1 MSEKVLQAS
10 EVITPFETLRD
21 GSVWVNASGRIAWV
35 GKASSL
41 PEAAKSLPREEYAG
55 KRLLPGLIDI
65 HVHGGFGIYFGEGD
79 LSAGLRT
86 YAEKIAFSG
95 LAGFLLS
102 VAAPTA
108 DKLVE
113 IIKSY
118 VQMFENDTFIGS
130 QPLGLHLEGPYLNPE
145 KKGAFDAHWLRI
157 PDLKEAKAFLE
168 AGKGW
173 IKQITI
179 APELPNALEV
189 AAYLRSNGVVV
200 AMGHTNATYEQ
211 AGAALRGDFRHV
223 THTFNAQR
231 GFNQREPGVFGAIMD
246 CDDISAELICDTIH
260 VHPGA
265 IKMASRCLSPDQ
277 IVLITDAIGGAHLP
291 DGVYGSLGQKVTIKD
306 GLVLLDN
313 GTIAGST
320 VALNRAMHN
329 ASQYMEFNYSQV
341 VRMATYNPAK
351 VIGLEQDYGSISI
364 GKRADLIAVEP
375 GGDVVMNQ
383 VGGKIV
389 YQKG

>member
-1 MSEKVLQAS
+1 MSEKVLHAS

-21 GSVWVNASGRIAWV
+21 GMVWVNNAGRIAWV
-35 GKASSL
+35 GKAASL
-41 PEAAKSLPREEYAG
+41 PDKAKSLPREEYVG

-79 LSAGLRT
+79 LRSGLRT

-102 VAAPTA
+102 IAAPSA
-108 DKLVE
+108 DELVE
-113 IIKSY
+113 IIKAY
-118 VQMFENDTFIGS
+118 VAMFENENFAGS
-130 QPLGLHLEGPYLNPE
+130 TPLGLHLEGPYLNPE
-145 KKGAFDAHWLRI
+145 KKGAFDEHWLRL
-157 PDLKEAKAFLE
+157 PNMKEAQAFVA

-179 APELPNALEV
+179 APELANAAEV
-189 AAYLRSNGVVV
+189 AAYLRANGIVV
-200 AMGHTNATYEQ
+200 AMGHTNATYEY
-211 AGAALRGDFRHV
+211 AAAALRGDFRHV

-246 CDDISAELICDTIH
+246 SDDVTAELICDTIH

-265 IKMASRCLSPDQ
+265 IKMAARCLSPEQ

-291 DGVYGSLGQKVTIKD
+291 DGIYGSLGQRVTIKD
-306 GLVLLDN
+306 GLVLLDS

-320 VALNRAMHN
+320 VALNRLCIMPPN
-329 ASQYMEFNYSQV
+329 TWN
-341 VRMATYNPAK
+341 
-351 VIGLEQDYGSISI
+351 
-364 GKRADLIAVEP
+364 
-375 GGDVVMNQ
+375 
-383 VGGKIV
+383 
-389 YQKG
+389 

>member
-21 GSVWVNASGRIAWV
+21 GMVWVNAAGRIAWV
-35 GKASSL
+35 GKASAL
-41 PEAAKSLPREEYAG
+41 PDAAKSLPYEEYPG

-65 HVHGGFGIYFGEGD
+65 HLHGGFGISFGEGD
-79 LSAGLRT
+79 LAGGLHT

-102 VAAPTA
+102 VSATTA
-108 DKLVE
+108 SELID
-113 IIKSY
+113 IIKAY
-118 VQMFENDTFIGS
+118 VQLLENDSFAGS
-130 QPLGLHLEGPYLNPE
+130 TPLGLHLEGPYLNPE
-145 KKGAFDAHWLRI
+145 KKGAFDEHWLLV
-157 PDLKEAKAFLE
+157 PDLKEAQAFFE

-173 IKQITI
+173 IKQITM
-179 APELPNALEV
+179 APELPNAMEV
-189 AAYLRSNGVVV
+189 AAYFRSNGVVV
-200 AMGHTNATYEQ
+200 AMGHTNATYEF
-211 AGAALRGDFRHV
+211 AAEALRGDFRHV

-231 GFNQREPGVFGAIMD
+231 GFNQREPGVFGAVMNS
-246 CDDISAELICDTIH
+246 DDVTAELICDTIH

-265 IKMASRCLSPDQ
+265 IKMASRCLSPEQ

-291 DGVYGSLGQKVTIKD
+291 DGSYDSLGQRITVKN
-306 GLVLLDN
+306 GLVLLDS

-329 ASQYMEFNYSQV
+329 AAQHMEYNYRQV
-341 VRMATYNPAK
+341 VRMASYNPAK
-351 VIGLEQDYGSISI
+351 LIGLDKDYGSISV
-364 GKRADLIAVEP
+364 GKLASMIAVEP
-375 GGDVVMNQ
+375 GGDVVMTM
-383 VGGKIV
+383 VEGKIV

>member
-10 EVITPFETLRD
+10 EVITPFETLQD
-21 GSVWVNASGRIAWV
+21 GMVWVNTAGRVAWV
-35 GKASSL
+35 GKASAI
-41 PEAAKSLPREEYAG
+41 PEAAKALPREEYPG

-65 HVHGGFGIYFGEGD
+65 HVHGGFGVDFGGGD
-79 LSAGLRT
+79 LSAGLHT
-86 YAEKIAFSG
+86 YSEKIAFTG

-102 VAAPTA
+102 VSAPTA
-108 DKLVE
+108 AELID

-118 VQMFENDTFIGS
+118 VQLLENDSFAGS
-130 QPLGLHLEGPYLNPE
+130 TPLGLHLEGPYLNPE
-145 KKGAFDAHWLRI
+145 KKGAFDEHWLLA
-157 PDLKEAKAFLE
+157 PDLKEAQAFME

-179 APELPNALEV
+179 APELPNAMEV
-189 AAYLRSNGVVV
+189 AAYLRANGVVV
-200 AMGHTNATYEQ
+200 AMGHTNATYEL
-211 AGAALRGDFRHV
+211 AAAALRGDFRHV

-231 GFNQREPGVFGAIMD
+231 GFSQREPGVFGAVMD
-246 CDDISAELICDTIH
+246 SDDITAELICDTIH

-265 IKMASRCLSPDQ
+265 IKMAARCLRPDQ

-291 DGVYGSLGQKVTIKD
+291 DGTYDSLGQKITIKN
-306 GLVLLDN
+306 GLVLLES

-320 VALNRAMHN
+320 VALNRALYN
-329 ASQYMEFNYSQV
+329 AAQHMEYNYRQV

-351 VIGLEQDYGSISI
+351 LLGIDRDYGSISV
-364 GKRADLIAVEP
+364 GKWANLIAVKP
-375 GGDVVMNQ
+375 SGDVVMNLIK
-383 VGGKIV
+383 GKTV

>member
-10 EVITPFETLRD
+10 EVITPFDTLRY
-21 GSVWVNASGRIAWV
+21 GLVWVDAAGRIAWV

-41 PEAAKSLPREEYAG
+41 PEAAINLPREEYPG

-65 HVHGGFGIYFGEGD
+65 HVHGGFGFFFGEGD
-79 LSAGLRT
+79 LSKGLHT
-86 YAEKIAFSG
+86 YTEKIAFSG

-108 DKLVE
+108 NELVE
-113 IIKSY
+113 IIKTY
-118 VQMFENDTFIGS
+118 VHLFENDTFVGS
-130 QPLGLHLEGPYLNPE
+130 HPLGLHLEGPYLNPE
-145 KKGAFDAHWLRI
+145 KKGAFDEHWLRI
-157 PDLKEAKAFLE
+157 PDLNEAQSFME

-173 IKQITI
+173 IKQITM
-179 APELPNALEV
+179 APELPNAMEV
-189 AAYLRSNGVVV
+189 AAYLRANGVVV
-200 AMGHTNATYEQ
+200 AMGHTNATYEF
-211 AGAALRGDFRHV
+211 AAAALRGDFRHV

-246 CDDISAELICDTIH
+246 SDDVTAELICDTIH

-291 DGVYGSLGQKVTIKD
+291 DGVYGSLGQRVTIKN

-320 VALNRAMHN
+320 VALNRALHN
-329 ASQYMEFNYSQV
+329 AAQYMEYNYRQV
-341 VRMATYNPAK
+341 VRMASFNPAK
-351 VIGLEQDYGSISI
+351 LIGLDKDYGSITV
-364 GKRADLIAVEP
+364 GKLANLIAVEP
-375 GGDVVMNQ
+375 GGDVVMTLVEGQ
-383 VGGKIV
+383 VV

>member
-1 MSEKVLQAS
+1 
-10 EVITPFETLRD
+10 
-21 GSVWVNASGRIAWV
+21 
-35 GKASSL
+35 
-41 PEAAKSLPREEYAG
+41 
-55 KRLLPGLIDI
+55 
-65 HVHGGFGIYFGEGD
+65 
-79 LSAGLRT
+79 
-86 YAEKIAFSG
+86 
-95 LAGFLLS
+95 
-102 VAAPTA
+102 
-108 DKLVE
+108 VE

-329 ASQYMEFNYSQV
+329 ASQYMEFNYRQV

>member
-10 EVITPFETLRD
+10 EVITPFETIKD
-21 GSVWVNASGRIAWV
+21 GLVWVNSVGRIAWV
-35 GKASSL
+35 GKASAL
-41 PEAAKSLPREEYAG
+41 PEAAKYLPREEYPG

-79 LSAGLRT
+79 LSAGLHT
-86 YAEKIAFSG
+86 YAEKISFSG

-108 DKLVE
+108 DQLVG
-113 IIKSY
+113 IIKTY
-118 VQMFENDTFIGS
+118 VHLFENDAFAGS
-130 QPLGLHLEGPYLNPE
+130 TPLGLHLEGPYLNPE
-145 KKGAFDAHWLRI
+145 KKGAFDEHWLRI
-157 PDLKEAKAFLE
+157 PDLKEAQAFVE

-173 IKQITI
+173 IKQITM
-179 APELPNALEV
+179 APELPNAYEV
-189 AAYLRSNGVVV
+189 AAYLRANGVVV
-200 AMGHTNATYEQ
+200 AMGHTNATYEI
-211 AGAALRGDFRHV
+211 AAAALRGEFRHV

-231 GFNQREPGVFGAIMD
+231 GFSQREPGVFGAIMD
-246 CDDISAELICDTIH
+246 SDDVTAELICDTIH

-265 IKMASRCLSPDQ
+265 IKMASRCLSPEQ

-291 DGVYGSLGQKVTIKD
+291 DGVYGSLGQRVTIKN

-320 VALNRAMHN
+320 VALNRALQN
-329 ASQYMEFNYSQV
+329 AAHYMEYNYRQV

-351 VIGLEQDYGSISI
+351 LLGLDKDYGSISV
-364 GKRADLIAVEP
+364 GKLANLIAVEP
-375 GGDVVMNQ
+375 DGDVVMNQ
-383 VGGKIV
+383 VEGKIV

>member
-1 MSEKVLQAS
+1 
-10 EVITPFETLRD
+10 
-21 GSVWVNASGRIAWV
+21 
-35 GKASSL
+35 
-41 PEAAKSLPREEYAG
+41 
-55 KRLLPGLIDI
+55 
-65 HVHGGFGIYFGEGD
+65 
-79 LSAGLRT
+79 
-86 YAEKIAFSG
+86 
-95 LAGFLLS
+95 
-102 VAAPTA
+102 
-108 DKLVE
+108 
-113 IIKSY
+113 
-118 VQMFENDTFIGS
+118 
-130 QPLGLHLEGPYLNPE
+130 
-145 KKGAFDAHWLRI
+145 
-157 PDLKEAKAFLE
+157 
-168 AGKGW
+168 
-173 IKQITI
+173 
-179 APELPNALEV
+179 
-189 AAYLRSNGVVV
+189 
-200 AMGHTNATYEQ
+200 
-211 AGAALRGDFRHV
+211 
-223 THTFNAQR
+223 
-231 GFNQREPGVFGAIMD
+231 MD

-329 ASQYMEFNYSQV
+329 ASQYMEFNYRQV